1 MKKYSDMTKG
11 IFTTLLFL
19 CMLVIGASE
28 ARAQDPVTGSW
39 TFDFATTL
47 ASLPTAD
54 HTVYDGMEA
63 TAKQQVTGFYQGRGF
78 TFLANGTYTMTLAG
92 GTSRQ
97 GSWTM
102 SNNNTKLHLTDAVN
116 GQQLVYGIA
125 TSGNFLVLTLEGEGS
140 SDALFKSWY
149 LIPQAP

>member
-1 MKKYSDMTKG
+1 MNMYHKITKG
-11 IFTTLLFL
+11 IGTTLLFL
-19 CMLVIGASE
+19 CLLVIGASE

-47 ASLPTAD
+47 AALPSAD
-54 HTVYDGMEA
+54 LAVYNGMEA

-78 TFLANGTYTMTLAG
+78 TFLANGTYTMTLTG

-102 SNNNTKLHLTDAVN
+102 SNNNTKLHLTDVAN

-125 TSGNFLVLTLEGEGS
+125 TSGNFLVLSLEGAGS
-140 SDALFKSWY
+140 SEALFKSWY
-149 LIPQAP
+149 LVPQAP